1 MTIFSL
7 KELNPFL
14 TTGHLNL
21 FDSWDNYFTSPL
33 PSVAIEQQLHN
44 PKNRPSL
51 PNQGKVFKP
60 KELSN
65 QPPVCNTFS
74 ARQKSQLEFLKTNIR
89 LLLPKSYTKQCVK
102 SIYFLDKYFYRRYC
116 VYYFLIS
123 FCKTDSLVIHLDSF
137 KTHFKLQNPF
147 GSIVINKNQNR
158 NKSVLLFQVSG
169 SVQWYIETIK
179 LRALSC
185 QFKPLF

>member
-1 MTIFSL
+1 MTIFTL
-7 KELNPFL
+7 RELNPFL

-74 ARQKSQLEFLKTNIR
+74 ARQQSTLSFKQDNSLQYIFSKTTDHFFQ
-89 LLLPKSYTKQCVK
+89 PKSYTKQCVK

-137 KTHFKLQNPF
+137 KTHFK
-147 GSIVINKNQNR
+147 I
-158 NKSVLLFQVSG
+158 
-169 SVQWYIETIK
+169 
-179 LRALSC
+179 A
-185 QFKPLF
+185 KPTWEYCYQ